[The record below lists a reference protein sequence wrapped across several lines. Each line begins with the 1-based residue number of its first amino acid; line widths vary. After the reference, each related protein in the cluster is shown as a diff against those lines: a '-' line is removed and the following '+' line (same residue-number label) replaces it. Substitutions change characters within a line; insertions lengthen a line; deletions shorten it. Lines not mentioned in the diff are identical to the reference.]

1 MKRRVIIAVFS
12 LSAILFFINACPPFP
27 KTPGK
32 KNGQLLN
39 IPAGW
44 PAPHY
49 QFDKNNKLTPAGF
62 ELGRTL
68 FYDRRLSRNN
78 TVSCGSCHQQFAA
91 FSHLDHPMSHGI
103 DNKMGKRNTPPLFNL
118 IWQSAFFWDGGVN
131 HIEVQPISPMQN
143 PVEMDEKL
151 ENVINKLKADTAYR
165 RMYKQAFGDT
175 AINSQRTLKALAQFM
190 GMMVSS
196 NSKYDKYIRKE
207 PGGEMTENELNGLEV
222 FRDKCATC
230 HKEPL
235 FSDYSFRNNGLAP
248 KYNGLDSGRA
258 TITKK
263 AGDMYKFK
271 VPSLRNLKYTWP
283 YMHDGRFTELP
294 QVINHYT
301 SGKFV
306 SETLDSAL
314 RTPFF
319 LTEPQKANII
329 AFLNTLND
337 TAFVKDPRFKDNSN
351 TKEIILDH
359 RHSFEKK

>member
-1 MKRRVIIAVFS
+1 MKQRVA
-12 LSAILFFINACPPFP
+12 LILFGFIAFLFFVNGRPP
-27 KTPGK
+27 KTGK
-32 KNGQLLN
+32 KPAKSKMQVT
-39 IPAGW
+39 IPEGW
-44 PAPHY
+44 PVPHY
-49 QFDKNNKLTPAGF
+49 NFDADNPLSPAGF

-68 FYDRRLSRNN
+68 FYDRRLSRNS
-78 TVSCGSCHQQFAA
+78 TISCGSCHQQFAA

-118 IWQSAFFWDGGVN
+118 IWQPSFFWDGSVN

-151 ENVINKLKADTAYR
+151 ENVINKLKGDTIYK
-165 RMYKQAFGDT
+165 RMYKEAYGDT
-175 AINSQRTLKALAQFM
+175 VVNSQRTLKALAQFM

-207 PGGEMTENELNGLEV
+207 PGGEMTSNELNGLQV
-222 FRDKCATC
+222 FRDNCATC

-235 FSDYSFRNNGLAP
+235 FTDFSFRNNGLMP
-248 KYNGLDSGRA
+248 RYNGLDSGRA
-258 TITKK
+258 TITRKSE
-263 AGDMYKFK
+263 DMYKFK

-294 QVINHYT
+294 QVISHYM
-301 SGKFV
+301 SAKFN
-306 SETLDSAL
+306 SPTLDPSV
-314 RTPFF
+314 RGFFFTPQQQDD
-319 LTEPQKANII
+319 LI

-351 TKEIILDH
+351 LKEIRLDH
-359 RHSFEKK
+359 THSFERK

>member
-1 MKRRVIIAVFS
+1 MMRTVLFCVSGLLAV
-12 LSAILFFINACPPFP
+12 LFFINACPPP
-27 KTPGK
+27 KAGK
-32 KNGQLLN
+32 GKMTVA

-49 QFDKNNKLTPAGF
+49 NFDENKLSPAGF

-118 IWQSAFFWDGGVN
+118 IWQPSFFWDGSVN

-151 ENVINKLKADTAYR
+151 ENVINKLKTDTAYR

-175 AINSQRTLKALAQFM
+175 AINSQRTLRALAQFM
-190 GMMVSS
+190 GMMVSA

-207 PGGEMTENELNGLEV
+207 PGGEMTENELNGMEV
-222 FRDKCATC
+222 FRSKCATC

-235 FSDYSFRNNGLAP
+235 FSDFSFRNNGLAP

-258 TITKK
+258 TITQK
-263 AGDMYKFK
+263 AEDMYKFK

-301 SGKFV
+301 GNKFV
-306 SETLDSAL
+306 SETLDPAL
-314 RTPFF
+314 KNAFF
-319 LTEPQKANII
+319 FNRAAESKPHCFPQY
-329 AFLNTLND
+329 TQ
-337 TAFVKDPRFKDNSN
+337 RY
-351 TKEIILDH
+351 
-359 RHSFEKK
+359 SFR